1 MKLITNIIYI
11 VGSIALIAYIFF
23 KEYMPD
29 FILKHISVI
38 VLVPLLLILGLEI
51 YKKIRK

>member
-1 MKLITNIIYI
+1 MKLITNIVYTL
-11 VGSIALIAYIFF
+11 GAFALIAYMFF

-38 VLVPLLLILGLEI
+38 LLIPLLLILGLDI
-51 YKKIRK
+51 YKRIRK